1 MAIANSVKQ
10 DSARSRTPAAP
21 SARPRLRPAR
31 RKQPETRRW
40 SAEYCTAAQMPPAA
54 SIVVKSPMPSFAL
67 PLRCPCQ
74 TSPLHNLW
82 YAIRPWSDVSS
93 WRNAPGNSNCFANCI
108 FPCLLLNIAVHDLA
122 RIPAL
127 LQRLL
132 YLFRQ
137 HHRTMLS
144 AGAAEGD
151 GQIAFHFLYLIL
163 HQ

>member
-1 MAIANSVKQ
+1 
-10 DSARSRTPAAP
+10 
-21 SARPRLRPAR
+21 
-31 RKQPETRRW
+31 
-40 SAEYCTAAQMPPAA
+40 MPPAS
-54 SIVVKSPMPSFAL
+54 SIVMKSPMPSFAL

-93 WRNAPGNSNCFANCI
+93 WRNAPGNSNRFANCI
-108 FPCLLLNIAVHDLA
+108 FPRLLLNIAVHDLA
-122 RIPAL
+122 RVPAL

-132 YLFRQ
+132 DLFRQ

-151 GQIAFHFLYLIL
+151 GQTAFSFRDVMQNQVG
-163 HQ
+163 HQTFHAPQKFTGLRK